1 MQSVAHIVR
10 SSCRILYSMDPDA
23 LKLAIEKGLTNEE
36 AEKLQEIIDET
47 SLEPEE
53 ALGILKGE

>member
-1 MQSVAHIVR
+1 
-10 SSCRILYSMDPDA
+10 MDPDA
-23 LKLAIEKGLTNEE
+23 LKLALEKGLTNEE

-53 ALGILKGE
+53 ALSILKG